1 MGDNPG
7 FYNAPS
13 RKSKSQKLLVG
24 SFNVNPQ
31 QKAAP
36 HPGIGNQVRVCRAQ
50 GRRVQEGE
58 GEGWWYGMVRFSL
71 VRQVR
76 AVGHAPVRELL

>member
-13 RKSKSQKLLVG
+13 RKSHSQKLLVG

-31 QKAAP
+31 QKAQP
-36 HPGIGNQVRVCRAQ
+36 HPGIGNQVRP
-50 GRRVQEGE
+50 RVT
-58 GEGWWYGMVRFSL
+58 
-71 VRQVR
+71 
-76 AVGHAPVRELL
+76 